1 MYYNYIFS
9 FYAFLLSVYNY
20 IPLFLRECDTVA
32 KRITAIIAAA
42 VLVLSLVMAA
52 SADFGDY
59 GGSYDFGG
67 GGSFDYGGSSFDF
80 GDSYDYDSYDYG
92 GSYDDSYDDSY
103 DYGNYGGGYVS
114 APVVTASSAL
124 SGIFSVFKYLFIAA
138 VIVIIIIIIKK
149 SKSKGSSGRKIMP
162 GAVATNP
169 ASLRRVSE
177 YTALDPAFSDT
188 AFTEKLSNMYVR
200 FQNAWQEKDMEPL
213 RPYLTDALYA
223 QCNTQLDAYRRNR
236 QTNRVERIAV
246 LGADIV
252 GWKQEGGN
260 DVMVAR
266 LRTRIVD
273 YVVDDATGNIVRGSN
288 TAEKFMEYEWT
299 LVRSSGQVTTADSG
313 TKAQNCPNCG
323 AAIDI
328 NRTAVCEYCGSVLTT
343 DTFDWAVSEIKALS
357 QRTAQ

>member
-1 MYYNYIFS
+1 M
-9 FYAFLLSVYNY
+9 
-20 IPLFLRECDTVA
+20 A
-32 KRITAIIAAA
+32 KRITAIVAAA
-42 VLVLSLVMAA
+42 VLVLSLVMAVA
-52 SADFGDY
+52 ADFGDY

-67 GGSFDYGGSSFDF
+67 GGSYDFGGSSSFDF
-80 GDSYDYDSYDYG
+80 GDSYDYDYDTDDYETYDYDS
-92 GSYDDSYDDSY
+92 GS
-103 DYGNYGGGYVS
+103 YGGGNVYY
-114 APVVTASSAL
+114 APVVSTSTVS
-124 SGIFSVFKYLFIAA
+124 SGIFSVLKYLFIAV
-138 VIVIIIIIIKK
+138 VIVIVIIIIKK
-149 SKSKGSSGRKIMP
+149 SKGKGSSGRKIMP

-200 FQNAWQEKDMEPL
+200 FQNAWQEKDMDPL

-223 QCNTQLDAYRRNR
+223 QCNSQLDAYRRNR
-236 QTNRVERIAV
+236 QTNRIERIAV
-246 LGADIV
+246 LGADLV

-288 TAEKFMEYEWT
+288 SAEKFMEYEWT
-299 LVRSSGQVTTADSG
+299 LVRSSGQVTSADSG

-323 AAIDI
+323 ATVDI